1 MLERTAAVI
10 RGDEITNIEAKE
22 PGKFIGTTR
31 DLEARDAETRRDW
44 RVRQICTR
52 GNEKSTLYFPKRKIV
67 SDNEMKILTTG
78 FDFTIVVLWELY
90 PLKYMLSI

>member
-10 RGDEITNIEAKE
+10 RGDEITNIAAKE

-31 DLEARDAETRRDW
+31 DLEARDAETRGDW
-44 RVRQICTR
+44 RVRQKCTR

-67 SDNEMKILTTG
+67 SDNEMQIIATG
-78 FDFTIVVLWELY
+78 CDFAIVVLCEED
-90 PLKYMLSI
+90 PLRCDSV